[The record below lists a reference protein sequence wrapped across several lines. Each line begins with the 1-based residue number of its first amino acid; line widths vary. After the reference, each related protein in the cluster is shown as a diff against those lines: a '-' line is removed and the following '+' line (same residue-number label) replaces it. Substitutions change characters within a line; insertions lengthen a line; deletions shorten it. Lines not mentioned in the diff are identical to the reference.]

1 MAHDDDFAEW
11 FAKQRQHIARQE
23 RIERWLL
30 IGVAIA
36 TALALGLFV
45 ATLRI

>member
-1 MAHDDDFAEW
+1 MHDDDFAEW
-11 FAKQRQHIARQE
+11 FAKQRQHMAREE

-36 TALALGLFV
+36 TALALALLIG
-45 ATLRI
+45 TLRL